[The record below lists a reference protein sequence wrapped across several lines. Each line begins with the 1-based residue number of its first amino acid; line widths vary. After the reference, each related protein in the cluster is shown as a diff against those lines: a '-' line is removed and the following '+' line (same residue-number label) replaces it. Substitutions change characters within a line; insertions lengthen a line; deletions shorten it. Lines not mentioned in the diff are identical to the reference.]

1 VDAIAHKRKVY
12 KIREREVV
20 AFPEREE
27 IAPPVRP
34 LHEYWQETCGGALPV
49 PKDKIDPLALPPY
62 LLAHVLLV
70 DVLFDPPDFRY
81 RLIGTEI
88 TRFIGRDS
96 TGRRLS
102 EIAYP
107 KAVGERITQVYSA
120 VARSGHV
127 LYVEDPADWASKDF
141 VRMATLLLPATSDGR
156 QIDLI
161 FGAVMA
167 AGREIP
173 EPDRPP
179 AADFVK

>member
-120 VARSGHV
+120 VARSGRKSIRPSRDRDTCSMSRTPPTGP
-127 LYVEDPADWASKDF
+127 LRISCAWRPCCCP
-141 VRMATLLLPATSDGR
+141 RPATVERS
-156 QIDLI
+156 IS
-161 FGAVMA
+161 FSA
-167 AGREIP
+167 P
-173 EPDRPP
+173 
-179 AADFVK
+179 